1 NATFALGMRGRA
13 ARGIPSTLRHLSSIT
28 ISPTQNVA
36 VRPML
41 GNIQIRALCDDG
53 CVPIKP
59 RDPLFQRNPGLLV
72 EFVQFGEMQRVFAL
86 GSHGLLHFS
95 EIDRLRSL

>member
-1 NATFALGMRGRA
+1 
-13 ARGIPSTLRHLSSIT
+13 
-28 ISPTQNVA
+28 
-36 VRPML
+36 ML
-41 GNIQIRALCDDG
+41 GNIQIRALCDGESPARHHLDGFVVRTRSDLERDNAVLRVIALCDDG

-95 EIDRLRSL
+95 AIDRLRSL